1 MKKTKLERMNAA
13 GWKVGDTDE
22 FLQLSDAESKLV
34 YLRLSLMQAVK
45 TSRIK
50 RNLSQIELAQRMKS
64 SQSRVAKIEAGDTR
78 VSLDL
83 IVRALIASGATSKE
97 IQSAFCFIN

>member
-1 MKKTKLERMNAA
+1 LKKTKLERMNAA